1 MDGKLS
7 ITYVPVRDLKSALK
21 FYRDQLGLEEA
32 WRMGDSTVAFK
43 LPGTDI
49 ELMVDLF
56 EEGAPDTVGPMFLIP
71 SVDEFYAA
79 NQGTME
85 FVRKP
90 ADIPPGR
97 WATVKDPSG
106 NCLYFYDSSKS
117 Q

>member
-49 ELMVDLF
+49 ELMIDLF

-79 NQGTME
+79 KSGHNGICAQTS
-85 FVRKP
+85 RYP
-90 ADIPPGR
+90 S
-97 WATVKDPSG
+97 WALGHCKGPFRELS
-106 NCLYFYDSSKS
+106 LLL
-117 Q
+117 